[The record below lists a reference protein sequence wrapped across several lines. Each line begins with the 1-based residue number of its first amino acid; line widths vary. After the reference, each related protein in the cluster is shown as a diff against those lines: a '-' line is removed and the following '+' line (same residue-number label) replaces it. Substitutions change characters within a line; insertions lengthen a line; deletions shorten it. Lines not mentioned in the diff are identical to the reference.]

1 MGFGLGFPLFRR
13 SVVGIDIGNA
23 SIKVVRLEGSSRSV
37 RLSYAGLAELA
48 KESSEDKAE
57 DALKSLLDE
66 AGIRKERI
74 GVVFTGY
81 TPTIRYLTLPKMPKD
96 ELSEA
101 VKWEA
106 GKIINLPMEG
116 MIIDFLVMGEIDD
129 RNIRKYEILVVAVE
143 KNTVFG
149 NMALFKKLG
158 IQISLLTVNPL
169 SLLNIVKRN
178 YKSYEGNIVYVDIGA
193 GKMDINVS
201 MKGVLKFTRNIY
213 MGGSN
218 ITKAIAERGH
228 ISLNEAESL
237 KKEMGVRLLA
247 ATQTTEAGEA
257 NIEEKSGEAVKS
269 VVDSFILEIQRSIDF
284 YRAQFREGTMQKI
297 ILSGGAAL
305 TPNLKDYLAAFFD
318 APVVIDNPFFNIA
331 YNKET
336 FRSMEGIT
344 PRFST
349 AAGTALGLLR

>member
-1 MGFGLGFPLFRR
+1 MELGLSFPLFRR

-37 RLSYAGLAELA
+37 RLSYAGFAELT
-48 KESSEDKAE
+48 KEGSEDKVE
-57 DALKSLLDE
+57 DMLKSLLDE
-66 AGIRKERI
+66 GGIRKERI
-74 GVVFTGY
+74 GAVFTGY

-101 VKWEA
+101 VKWET
-106 GKIINLPMEG
+106 GKIINLPLEG
-116 MIIDFLVMGEIDD
+116 MIIDFLIMGEIDD
-129 RNIRKYEILVVAVE
+129 RDIRKYEILIVAVE

-149 NMALFKKLG
+149 NMALFKKIG
-158 IQISLLTVNPL
+158 IQISFLTVNPL

-193 GKMDINVS
+193 GKMDINIS
-201 MKGVLKFTRNIY
+201 KKGVLKFTRNIH

-218 ITKAIAERGH
+218 ISKAIEEREN
-228 ISLNEAESL
+228 ISFNEAESL
-237 KKEMGVRLLA
+237 KKERGVRAPLTLQA
-247 ATQTTEAGEA
+247 TEAGEA
-257 NIEEKSGEAVKS
+257 NIQEKSGEAIKAII
-269 VVDSFILEIQRSIDF
+269 DNFILEIQRSIDF
-284 YRAQFREGTMQKI
+284 YRAQFREGAIERI
-297 ILSGGAAL
+297 ILSGGAVL
-305 TPNLKDYLAAFFD
+305 MPNLKDYLTTFFD